1 MPAMIT
7 YQGIYKSY
15 SGHAALTDFNLEVQ
29 RGETLALIGPSGGG
43 KTTALKLA
51 NGLLRPSQG
60 TVLLGGR
67 PVDQWDLQERRR
79 AIGYVIQQ
87 VGLFPHWTVE
97 RNVGVL
103 PTLEGWPP
111 EKIAAR
117 VDELLSL
124 VDLQPD
130 RFKSRYPS
138 QLSGGQAQRVGVAR
152 ALALSPTLLLMDE
165 PFGALDPLIRA
176 QLQTELLAILKTAAI
191 TTIFVTHDLHEAF
204 RMGTRVAVLA
214 EGKLEQVGSPAELLS
229 DPRSPYLKR
238 LIEANLL
245 QVRP

>member
-1 MPAMIT
+1 MIS
-7 YQGIYKSY
+7 YRGIYKAY
-15 SGHAALTDFNLEVQ
+15 GDQAALTGLNLEVQ
-29 RGETLALIGPSGGG
+29 RGEILALIGPSGGG

-51 NGLLRPSQG
+51 NGLLTPSSG
-60 TVLLGGR
+60 TLLVNGK
-67 PVDQWDLQERRR
+67 PVDQWERTKLRR

-103 PTLEGWPP
+103 PVLEGWPP

-117 VDELLSL
+117 VDELLTL
-124 VDLQPD
+124 VDLEPG

-152 ALALSPTLLLMDE
+152 ALALSPAMLLMDE

-176 QLQTELLAILKTAAI
+176 QLQAELLTILKPGNI
-191 TTIFVTHDLHEAF
+191 TTILVTHDLTEAF
-204 RMGTRVAVLA
+204 RLGSRVAVLA
-214 EGKLEQVGSPAELLS
+214 DGKLEQVGTPAELLK
-229 DPRSPYLKR
+229 DPQSPYLRR
-238 LIEANLL
+238 LMEANLL
-245 QVRP
+245 QVDR